1 MPLYKTI
8 SITGGVIGIWKFTE
22 SVAELIPSFSETE
35 LNDPNFRKYTHGK
48 RQVEWLATRLLIR
61 QLIGPEFKIEY
72 RATGKPIIIH
82 SQYRH
87 ISISHSREF
96 ASIILHE
103 ELNVGI
109 DIEEI
114 FRDYNRIEKRFLS
127 EEELLRVAQNQN
139 LQCLYWC
146 AKEAVFKLVE
156 DDGIDF
162 KKQIHISEIQSKL
175 TARFSCKKGETNY
188 ILHTTAFENN
198 CLVWVIDS
206 PFCSDPMY

>member
-8 SITGGVIGIWKFTE
+8 SITGGLIGIWKFTE
-22 SVAELIPSFSETE
+22 SVAELIHSFSETE
-35 LNDPNFRKYTHGK
+35 LNDPNFRKYTHEK
-48 RQVEWLATRLLIR
+48 RRVEWLATRLVIR
-61 QLIGPEFKIEY
+61 QLIGSEFKIEY
-72 RATGKPIIIH
+72 LATGKPVIIH

-96 ASIILHE
+96 AAIILHE

-114 FRDYNRIEKRFLS
+114 SRDYDRIEKRFLS
-127 EEELLRVAQNQN
+127 EEELLHVAKNQN

-162 KKQIHISEIQSKL
+162 KKQIHISDKQSQL
-175 TARFSCKKGETNY
+175 LARFTYTAGDNTTYPLYTET
-188 ILHTTAFENN
+188 FDNN
-198 CLVWVIDS
+198 CLVWVLDGPVIK
-206 PFCSDPMY
+206 